1 MMLQRKFGKG
11 VPLTHGSFSQ
21 KNTAEKFVDFLKSV
35 VPVNVKKAQEL
46 ISQDVHTSKKS
57 YKFTSSVEMVSI
69 ISRSRTGMTLHLY
82 HGLIANLLIVCV
94 KNPIPHLRVLDSL
107 H

>member
-1 MMLQRKFGKG
+1 MLPEPLFDAVLKGKSEKRIWLIRK
-11 VPLTHGSFSQ
+11 SFSQ

-57 YKFTSSVEMVSI
+57 YKFTSSVEMVSAI
-69 ISRSRTGMTLHLY
+69 NKFCSRIS
-82 HGLIANLLIVCV
+82 LLE
-94 KNPIPHLRVLDSL
+94 LM
-107 H
+107 